1 MEYFK
6 NLFFN
11 NDNIKKSIT
20 EKSITKKSI
29 SEKYMLER
37 TNKLDYFRIEPYI
50 CKTRQYEIYISG
62 AAGLAPYLMGICK
75 VL

>member
-20 EKSITKKSI
+20 EKSIT
-29 SEKYMLER
+29 EKYMLER
-37 TNKLDYFRIEPYI
+37 NNKLDYFRIEPYI
-50 CKTRQYEIYISG
+50 CKTRQYEIYISE
-62 AAGLAPYLMGICK
+62 LLD
-75 VL
+75 